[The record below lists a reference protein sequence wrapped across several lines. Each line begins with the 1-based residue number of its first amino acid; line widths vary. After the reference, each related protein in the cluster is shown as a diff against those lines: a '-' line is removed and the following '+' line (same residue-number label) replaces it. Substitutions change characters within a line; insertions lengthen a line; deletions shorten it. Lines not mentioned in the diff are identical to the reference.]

1 MARIRCETRGY
12 PQPVIIFFKGASAI
26 PFDDRIML
34 SQCDEIVIN
43 DVEQTDEGLYSCS
56 ANNPANLVPAT
67 PPEDAQL
74 DYCSE
79 YMHTRIA
86 VFNVTAV

>member
-43 DVEQTDEGLYSCS
+43 DVEQTDEGFYSCS
-56 ANNPANLVPAT
+56 AANLVPAR
-67 PPEDAQL
+67 PRDDAQL

-79 YMHTRIA
+79 YARIA
-86 VFNVTAV
+86 MFNMTAV

>member
-43 DVEQTDEGLYSCS
+43 EVEQSDGGLYSCS
-56 ANNPANLVPAT
+56 ATNPANLVPAL

-79 YMHTRIA
+79 YTHKNRS
-86 VFNVTAV
+86 VYCDCS